1 VIEVLA
7 AESRGRT
14 RLPWLDSRHTF
25 SFGEYYDPARM
36 GFGPLRV
43 INEDV
48 VRGGGGF
55 GTHPHRD
62 MEILTWV
69 LEGALDHRDTLG
81 TGSVLRAGELQ
92 RMTAG
97 TGIQHSERNASATE
111 PVHFLQIWILP
122 DRRGL
127 APEYEQRSVGRDALA
142 GRLVPVARKGGAEG
156 ALSIHQDVV
165 LYASVLADGDRVE
178 HEPSPGRQCWIQVAR
193 GSISIHDTVLREGDG
208 AAIRD
213 AGTLRIVGA
222 SPSSEF
228 LLFDLP
234 G

>member
-1 VIEVLA
+1 MITTRL
-7 AESRGRT
+7 SDDRGRADFG
-14 RLPWLDSRHTF
+14 WLDSRHTF
-25 SFGEYYDPARM
+25 SFGDYYDAAHM

-48 VRGGGGF
+48 VRGGAGF

-69 LEGALDHRDTLG
+69 LAGALEHRDTLG
-81 TGSVLRAGELQ
+81 TGSVLKAGELQ

-97 TGIQHSERNASATE
+97 TGIEHSEKNASATE

-127 APEYEQRSVGRDALA
+127 KPEYEQRDIGRDAIS
-142 GRLVPVARKGGAEG
+142 GRLFAVARKGGEGG
-156 ALSIHQDVV
+156 ALSIHQDVA
-165 LYASVLADGDRVE
+165 LYASVLADGERVE
-178 HEPSPGRQCWIQVAR
+178 HEPSPGRQCWLQVAR
-193 GSISIHDTVLREGDG
+193 GSVSIDDTVLKEGDG

-213 AGTLRIVGA
+213 AGTLRIAGT

-234 G
+234 

>member
-14 RLPWLDSRHTF
+14 RLPWLDSKHSF

-48 VRGGGGF
+48 VRGGAGF

-69 LEGALDHRDTLG
+69 LAGALEHRDTIG

-97 TGIQHSERNASATE
+97 AGIQHSEKNASATE

-127 APEYEQRSVGRDALA
+127 RPEYEQRGFGRDVLA
-142 GRLVPVARKGGAEG
+142 GRLVAVARKGGAGG

-165 LYASVLADGDRVE
+165 LYASVLADGESVA
-178 HEPSPGRQCWIQVAR
+178 HEPSPGRQAWLQVAR
-193 GSISIHDTVLREGDG
+193 GSVAVDDTVLREGDG

-222 SPSSEF
+222 SPSAEI

-234 G
+234 